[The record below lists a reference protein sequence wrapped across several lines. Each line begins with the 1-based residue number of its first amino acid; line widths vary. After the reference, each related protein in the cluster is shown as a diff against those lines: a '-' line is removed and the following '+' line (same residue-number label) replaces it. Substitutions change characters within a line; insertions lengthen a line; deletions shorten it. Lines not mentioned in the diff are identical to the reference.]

1 MSELEQQKR
10 NIIENYENYD
20 DMKVENNQG
29 NSPRIL

>member
-1 MSELEQQKR
+1 MSELEQKIYNR
-10 NIIENYENYD
+10 NYENYN